1 MELNQDV
8 TIVPI
13 NSDENAMQLAALKSS
28 RYDVTP
34 DPEDFIRNRLFVDE
48 AKKYPRVLECG
59 CSNGFLS
66 RLIAAGGSRVVGLE
80 IDPEAAEEARRS
92 CARVLSIDLN
102 DSGWTKSVGEQFDL
116 VTFGDVLEHL
126 VDPQAVLRQAQQL
139 LAPGGRVLICLPN
152 IAFWTMRIKLLLGR
166 WEYQSM
172 GLLDY
177 THLRFFTYDTAR
189 KMIQAAG
196 FNVLRFDPI
205 LGDRFT
211 KHFRPVWQRMG
222 DAFPNLL
229 AFQMLFLVEPTS
241 ETHESRHA

>member
-1 MELNQDV
+1 MEPNQDV

-13 NSDENAMQLAALKSS
+13 NSDENAMQLATLKSK

-34 DPEDFIRNRLFVDE
+34 APENFIRNKLFVDE

-66 RLIAAGGSRVVGLE
+66 RLITAGGSRVVGLE

-102 DSGWTKSVGEQFDL
+102 DSSWTKSVGEQFDL

-152 IAFWTMRIKLLLGR
+152 IAHWRIRLRLLRGKF
-166 WEYQSM
+166 EYEPM
-172 GLLDY
+172 GIMDY
-177 THLRFFTYDTAR
+177 THLRFFTVATAR
-189 KMIQAAG
+189 KMIQGAG
-196 FNVLRFDPI
+196 YRVVRFQAI
-205 LGDRFT
+205 YGGLVTSRLL
-211 KHFRPVWQRMG
+211 PVWQK
-222 DAFPNLL
+222 L
-229 AFQMLFLVEPTS
+229 ASWFSGALAIQMMFVVEPLP
-241 ETHESRHA
+241 EPHATEPR